1 MEKTDSDVWSTTP
14 GMNEKLQGL
23 LLEIRKRN
31 PLLNF
36 DKSFYTNLKP
46 GPGHLFFPIM
56 AIIQEQN
63 EQINLMSSQLENQKM
78 LMNIMQAKF
87 QSMST
92 EITEQNKKISIISS
106 QIGCQQFS
114 MPARSKSSSDTSLS
128 TNLSSDI
135 SLSTNLSSDT
145 DLQACLSFGSDISD
159 ISTQSNFFFEKTTT
173 TAIKK
178 PKNIRS
184 RESIV
189 LFSDLNSSQVYNYPE
204 KLKEQQSKSTECSPL
219 KKARYSSK

>member
-14 GMNEKLQGL
+14 GMNEKLKGL
-23 LLEIRKRN
+23 LLDIRKRN

-36 DKSFYTNLKP
+36 DKNFYTNLKP
-46 GPGHLFFPIM
+46 EVGHVFFPIM

-63 EQINLMSSQLENQKM
+63 EQINSMSSQLENQKM
-78 LMNIMQAKF
+78 LMNIMQAKI

-159 ISTQSNFFFEKTTT
+159 ISTQSNLFFEKTTT
-173 TAIKK
+173 TALQK
-178 PKNIRS
+178 PKNI
-184 RESIV
+184 
-189 LFSDLNSSQVYNYPE
+189 
-204 KLKEQQSKSTECSPL
+204 KLHRL
-219 KKARYSSK
+219 